1 MPTPAKTSRHQL
13 IGIARALVEAGGVE
27 ALTVSAVAQGA
38 GVKAPSLYKHFV
50 DRAALLKAV
59 EITILLE
66 LEAELRRETRGKT
79 PKARLKSMAHAYRR
93 FGKAA
98 PNRYRVIYSGNA
110 FTDPEIRE
118 ACLFSAQPL
127 FEELRAAGIA
137 EERIVAAK
145 DWLPQVEKPATR
157 SGIWLT
163 TDMKRLEENA
173 ELKERLKPI
182 LLEAKRDGFS
192 DAHRAPAA
200 EPVVTPYHQPTIAGP
215 PTPDDDRSALPAPA
229 AATPT
234 RGRPR
239 RG

>member
-1 MPTPAKTSRHQL
+1 M
-13 IGIARALVEAGGVE
+13 EAGGVE

-137 EERIVAAK
+137 EDRVLLVSRTMVPFLHGFVLMEIGSAFTLGGDVDQAFELALETILK
-145 DWLPQVEKPATR
+145 GLP
-157 SGIWLT
+157 G
-163 TDMKRLEENA
+163 
-173 ELKERLKPI
+173 
-182 LLEAKRDGFS
+182 
-192 DAHRAPAA
+192 
-200 EPVVTPYHQPTIAGP
+200 
-215 PTPDDDRSALPAPA
+215 
-229 AATPT
+229 
-234 RGRPR
+234 
-239 RG
+239 